1 MTDRQLNDVTGSP
14 CHRVTWSEMHLSD
27 RVVIITGA
35 SAGIGA
41 ATARAFAAVGAR
53 VVLAARSAAPLEQL
67 AATLAG
73 RPIVAPTDVR
83 DAAACRALIERAVAE
98 AGRVDILVNNA
109 GVGLAGPVAEVQ
121 PDDVRAAFEVDLLG
135 PLHLIQA
142 AVPIMRRQGR
152 GLIINVSS
160 VLAAQPLP
168 YLGGYAGA
176 KAALER
182 MSEALRM
189 ELQGSGIG
197 VTVVRPGTTQT
208 QFNQRRLGG
217 GSEQRRLAPRG
228 VPPEAVARCIVRAA
242 RREPRLAYV
251 RHADRLALL
260 AAALVPAVVERAL
273 ARAIG
278 WRAE

>member
-1 MTDRQLNDVTGSP
+1 MEIANRI
-14 CHRVTWSEMHLSD
+14 
-27 RVVIITGA
+27 VIITGA

-41 ATARAFAAVGAR
+41 ATARAFAAAGAR
-53 VVLAARSAAPLEQL
+53 VALAARSAAPLEHL
-67 AATLAG
+67 AADLPG
-73 RPIVAPTDVR
+73 RPIVVPTDVR
-83 DAAACRALIERAVAE
+83 DADACRALVAQVAAE

-109 GVGLAGPVAEVQ
+109 GVGLAGPVAELQ
-121 PDDVRAAFEVDLLG
+121 PDDLRAALEVDLLG

-142 AVPIMRRQGR
+142 VVPLMRRQGR

-160 VLAAQPLP
+160 VLAVQPLP

-189 ELQGSGIG
+189 ELQGSGVG
-197 VTVVRPGTTQT
+197 VSVVRPGTTQT
-208 QFNQRRLGG
+208 AFNERRLGR

-228 VPPEAVARCIVRAA
+228 VSPEAVAHCIVRTA

-251 RHADRLALL
+251 RLTDRLALI
-260 AAALVPAVVERAL
+260 AAALLPAVVERAL
-273 ARAIG
+273 GRAIG
-278 WRAE
+278 WRAG